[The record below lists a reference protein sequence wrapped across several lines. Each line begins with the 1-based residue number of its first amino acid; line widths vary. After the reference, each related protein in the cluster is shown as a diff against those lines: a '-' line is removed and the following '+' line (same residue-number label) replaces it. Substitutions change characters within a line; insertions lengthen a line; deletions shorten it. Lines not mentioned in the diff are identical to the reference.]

1 MANNNSGRDKNEKDL
16 VCSFCGK
23 HQDEVERM
31 IIGPGVNICSECI
44 GLCYDLLAEK
54 PDRSSG
60 SRPARG
66 GAPNA
71 RARMQ
76 SAVPAPVNILTP
88 EEIKN
93 GLDQYVIGQDEAKR
107 VLSVEVYN
115 HYKRIM
121 SGKGNDVELQK
132 SNVLLLGPSGV
143 GKTLLAQTLAR
154 MLGVPFAIA
163 DATTLTE
170 AGYVGEDVEN
180 ILLKLIQ
187 AADFDVQRAQIGI
200 IYIDEI
206 DKITRK
212 SENPSITRDVGGEGV
227 QQALLKIIEGTVSN
241 VPPQGGR
248 KHPQQEFI
256 QIDTTNILF
265 ICGGA
270 FDGLDKYIQRRTD
283 NSALGF
289 GSNLKDTS
297 SAAQKALLRKVEP
310 HDLVKFG
317 LIPELIGRL
326 PVITVLDDLDEA
338 TLVRVLKEP
347 KNSLVKQYKALLG
360 MDNVDLVFTDEALL
374 AIARKTI
381 ERKTGARGLR
391 SVMEDLLIPIM
402 YAVPSDPTI
411 IRVTI
416 DKDTV
421 EGGEAHME
429 YGAVRKR
436 YKNQIAVS

>member
-76 SAVPAPVNILTP
+76 PAVPAPVNILTP

-227 QQALLKIIEGTVSN
+227 QQALLKILEGTVSN

-289 GSNLKDTS
+289 GSTLKDNS
-297 SAAQKALLRKVEP
+297 SDAQKALLRKVEP

-326 PVITVLDDLDEA
+326 PVITVLDDLDEE

-360 MDNVDLVFTDEALL
+360 MDNVELEFTDEALR

-381 ERKTGARGLR
+381 ERKSGARGLR
-391 SVMEDLLIPIM
+391 SVMENLLMPVM

-411 IRVTI
+411 VRVII
-416 DKDTV
+416 DQDTV

-436 YKNQIAVS
+436 YKNQISVS